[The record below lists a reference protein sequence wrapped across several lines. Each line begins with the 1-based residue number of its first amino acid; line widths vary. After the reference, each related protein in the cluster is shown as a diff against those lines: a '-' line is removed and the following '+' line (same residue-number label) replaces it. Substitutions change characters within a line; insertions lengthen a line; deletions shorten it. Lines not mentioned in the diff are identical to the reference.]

1 MSEINNNVIEL
12 DAFRKS
18 NPTKSHAATAVEE
31 APVVDMTERRQEM
44 IQDERREV
52 KRTILTEFIGA
63 FAVIPDQGLS
73 KVSIYDISENGIAFD
88 TDLKMGALRGGEE
101 IAVRVYLNQ
110 TTFFPFVVKVKNVR
124 IIEDEQVHRH
134 GGEFV
139 NGTVNDEALHHFVR
153 FIETVSASLKTDHGD
168 IMVSNLQR

>member
-18 NPTKSHAATAVEE
+18 NPTKNHAATAVEE

-63 FAVIPDQGLS
+63 FAVIPDHHERHRRGL
-73 KVSIYDISENGIAFD
+73 
-88 TDLKMGALRGGEE
+88 
-101 IAVRVYLNQ
+101 
-110 TTFFPFVVKVKNVR
+110 
-124 IIEDEQVHRH
+124 
-134 GGEFV
+134 
-139 NGTVNDEALHHFVR
+139 
-153 FIETVSASLKTDHGD
+153 ASPL
-168 IMVSNLQR
+168 